1 MEYTPFILICICASR
16 LLFVINVLS
25 QYLERRSPLYLDW
38 GDAFYFDQYV
48 LSSISFVLTRRV
60 EIGLETTKPI
70 VADLSPPVSWSKKI
84 LFIIHQF
91 WFISRWSSFTWSS
104 NMIPMQLALLSLTF
118 LCIIWPLSMS
128 NDTLW
133 APGMT
138 SKGVS
143 QIIADPGHLNIVSY
157 SLIELSTGPQTQT
170 TRYVWQFVH
179 TQWSFAL
186 TNIGKIWLCQEN
198 FLLVWFI
205 KFLVECTDAP
215 SDDTDFVI
223 FLAISDC

>member
-1 MEYTPFILICICASR
+1 M
-16 LLFVINVLS
+16 
-25 QYLERRSPLYLDW
+25 
-38 GDAFYFDQYV
+38 
-48 LSSISFVLTRRV
+48 
-60 EIGLETTKPI
+60 
-70 VADLSPPVSWSKKI
+70 
-84 LFIIHQF
+84 
-91 WFISRWSSFTWSS
+91 
-104 NMIPMQLALLSLTF
+104 
-118 LCIIWPLSMS
+118 
-128 NDTLW
+128 
-133 APGMT
+133 
-138 SKGVS
+138 
-143 QIIADPGHLNIVSY
+143 SY

-215 SDDTDFVI
+215 LDDTDFVI